1 MISLISKLTYS
12 EGKDSLRVRRGNN
25 VAAMASITP
34 TVINDAAAA
43 VAAAVAGVAVVPDYV
58 EMKGM
63 NHYDLRQI

>member
-43 VAAAVAGVAVVPDYV
+43 VAGVAVVPDYV